1 MHTCI
6 TATIPVTQTCNYFML
21 AAQVGEQ
28 SIILSVSVSLSVHP
42 SVHPS
47 TLGTTTTKFSVHAA
61 YSHGLV
67 LLWWQ
72 LQ

>member
-1 MHTCI
+1 
-6 TATIPVTQTCNYFML
+6 ML